1 MARRFVR
8 TNLPIAILACLLA
21 TGCSISIGGAKT
33 DNTGAAHASE
43 TDPLNA
49 TYMVDGQSIRLFDGR
64 NETKAAPGSATK
76 IITSVFGR
84 PVYGNID
91 GKGGVDAA
99 LFLTLDQGGSG
110 TFYYLAASLCING
123 FYRGTRAVL
132 LGDRVAPQEIIIRN
146 GVIVA
151 NYADRKIDEPMT
163 AAPSVGISRYLL
175 VEGDDLKEVAP
186 FPEGEEILEGWVTI
200 GHEVRSFAPCSR
212 TRELWLA
219 GGAPAL
225 DNIMAAY
232 RKALPTPAPYTP
244 LFMTLAGKTT
254 SPPSDGFGSDY
265 DASFSAIQL
274 VQVFPQGNCKS
285 DLIYMDSP
293 LPGTRITAPLIIRGH
308 ARRKWFFEGDFPIV
322 LLDANGTSVAQG
334 YAKAKGAW
342 MTEMFV
348 PFESLIDFKPP
359 SSGSKGTVILKK
371 DNPTGKPEFD
381 DALEIPINFK

>member
-1 MARRFVR
+1 MARRFMR
-8 TNLPIAILACLLA
+8 TNLSIALLACLLA
-21 TGCSISIGGAKT
+21 TGCIIPIGGAKAEY
-33 DNTGAAHASE
+33 TGAAHASE
-43 TDPLNA
+43 TGPLNA
-49 TYMVDGQSIRLFDGR
+49 IYMVDGQTIQLIDGR
-64 NETKAAPGSATK
+64 NETEAAPGSATK

-99 LFLTLDQGGSG
+99 LFLTHDHGGSG
-110 TFYYLAASLCING
+110 TYFYVAASLYING
-123 FYRGTRAVL
+123 FFRGSRAVL
-132 LGDRVAPQEIIIRN
+132 LGDRVVPQQVIIRN
-146 GVIVA
+146 GVIIA

-163 AAPSVGISRYLL
+163 TAPSVGVSRYLV
-175 VEGDDLKEVAP
+175 VEGDELKEAAH
-186 FPEGEEILEGWVTI
+186 FSEGEEILDGWVTI
-200 GHEVRSFAPCSR
+200 GHEVRSFAPCSQ

-219 GGAPAL
+219 GDSPAL

-232 RKALPTPAPYTP
+232 RKALPASTPYTQ

-254 SPPSDGFGSDY
+254 GPPSDGFGSDY
-265 DASFSAIQL
+265 EASFSAMQL

-293 LPGTRITAPLIIRGH
+293 LPGTRITAPLIIRGY
-308 ARRKWFFEGDFPIV
+308 ARGKWFFEGDFPIV

-334 YAKAKGAW
+334 YATAKGPW

-359 SSGSKGTVILKK
+359 ISGSKGTVILKK

-381 DALEIPINFK
+381 DALELPVSFK